1 MPSEGREEQRQQA
14 ETAREQAEIQRRGA
28 EDARHVAV
36 EVRQAMED
44 IRVVREK
51 MRESAELIRQMTE
64 GKMRENEIRFQQVE
78 QLLHL
83 TISEFQEALVQ
94 QWKVTNE
101 ATTSAQKI
109 LQTAE
114 RLLQATQ
121 ANHQ

>member
-1 MPSEGREEQRQQA
+1 MPSEGMEGQRQLA
-14 ETAREQAEIQRRGA
+14 ETTREQAESQRRVA
-28 EDARHVAV
+28 EDAQHVAE

-51 MRESAELIRQMTE
+51 MRESAEMICQMTE
-64 GKMRENEIRFQQVE
+64 GKIYENEIPFQQVE

-114 RLLQATQ
+114 GLLQATQ
-121 ANHQ
+121 ENHQ